1 MTRAKRIPAKEDK
14 FQAMKTIIA
23 ATIRNAGFED
33 AGAICALIKEHPRE
47 VMPRAISDIVQNI
60 DRFLVCEVKACPNS
74 AKGRI
79 IGTAAWQILPEIGK
93 ALNPSIEIK
102 SVSISGHYQ
111 HKGIGSSLVKA
122 VIKRVKRFHPAQIV
136 VLTFTPEFF
145 RQFGFHEVAKETLMH
160 KLYMGCI
167 NCTKYDSPFTCPEV
181 AMTLAVKKKNVEC
194 RM

>member
-1 MTRAKRIPAKEDK
+1 
-14 FQAMKTIIA
+14 MKTAIA
-23 ATIRNAGFED
+23 TTIRNAGFED
-33 AGAICALIKEHPRE
+33 AGAIYVLIKEHPRE
-47 VMPRAISDIVQNI
+47 VVPRAISDIVQNI
-60 DRFLVCEVKACPNS
+60 DRFLVCEVRN
-74 AKGRI
+74 RI

-111 HKGIGSSLVKA
+111 HKGIGSALVKA
-122 VIKRVKRFHPAQIV
+122 AIKRIRRFHPVQVV

-145 RQFGFHEVAKETLMH
+145 RQFGFREVAKETLMH

-181 AMTLAVKKKNVEC
+181 AMTLAVGKK
-194 RM
+194 